1 MKIEIKRMYIEDYE
15 RKNLEERNLFNQ
27 NIKIDVKDYFFL
39 NNNLIS
45 NWEVKWFPITDIDDY
60 EEGIYIF
67 DFLSIYKLATGK
79 KEISLGES
87 RAKFYCPFEI
97 KSNKF
102 ATLEKEN
109 CFSYLEGFQRLD
121 VEKEWEIEINTRI
134 LSNEDIE
141 FKVTLYFNTII
152 ALKFEVILITSEK
165 KEFYNLQKLKE
176 EKEKFE
182 KIKEK
187 REEIKKQ
194 FISYFKDNFEIYIN
208 LYGVGEYYNFSF
220 FDFEEW
226 NVEEGFSTEVINPYG
241 DDYRRYYSIYDLEQ
255 IIEIIKNGKEIEIDK
270 EDYLY
275 KLIKEENNL
284 KNVVLKK
291 IELEEVGEIIF
302 LK

>member
-27 NIKIDVKDYFFL
+27 NIKIDEKDYFFL

-87 RAKFYCPFEI
+87 KAKFYCPFEI

-109 CFSYLEGFQRLD
+109 CFSYLKGFQRLD

-134 LSNEDIE
+134 LNNEDIE

-152 ALKFEVILITSEK
+152 RL
-165 KEFYNLQKLKE
+165 
-176 EKEKFE
+176 
-182 KIKEK
+182 
-187 REEIKKQ
+187 
-194 FISYFKDNFEIYIN
+194 SY
-208 LYGVGEYYNFSF
+208 
-220 FDFEEW
+220 
-226 NVEEGFSTEVINPYG
+226 
-241 DDYRRYYSIYDLEQ
+241 
-255 IIEIIKNGKEIEIDK
+255 
-270 EDYLY
+270 
-275 KLIKEENNL
+275 
-284 KNVVLKK
+284 
-291 IELEEVGEIIF
+291 
-302 LK
+302 